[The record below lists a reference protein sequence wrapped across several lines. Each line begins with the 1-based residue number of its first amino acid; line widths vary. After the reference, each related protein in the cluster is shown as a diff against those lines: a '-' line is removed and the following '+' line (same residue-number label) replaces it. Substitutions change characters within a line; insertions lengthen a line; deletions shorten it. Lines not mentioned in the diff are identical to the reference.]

1 MRKRQDQGD
10 IRAFGLSRDQR
21 CLVLRWG
28 RWCGD
33 GLEVQGWLGGARRVF
48 TFERGKIEMP
58 FLSLSEDR
66 GQKIEP

>member
-1 MRKRQDQGD
+1 M
-10 IRAFGLSRDQR
+10 AWR
-21 CLVLRWG
+21 CR
-28 RWCGD
+28 D